1 MKAFFIYLSIFI
13 FCNSISGDNFKER
26 YYFDDPVDQ
35 QRFVNL
41 LEDLRCPKCQFSN
54 LSGSNA
60 PIAQDLKLEVYNLIV
75 EGKSDKEI
83 TEFLTSRYGNYILYK
98 PPLEVN
104 TLILWMGPFV
114 FLLLILA
121 ILFYLR
127 SSSRTRFKNSKD
139 LR

>member
-1 MKAFFIYLSIFI
+1 MKAFFINLSIFI
-13 FCNSISGDNFKER
+13 FCNSISGDNLKER
-26 YYFDDPVDQ
+26 YYFGDPVDQ

-41 LEDLRCPKCQFSN
+41 LEDLRCPKCQSSN